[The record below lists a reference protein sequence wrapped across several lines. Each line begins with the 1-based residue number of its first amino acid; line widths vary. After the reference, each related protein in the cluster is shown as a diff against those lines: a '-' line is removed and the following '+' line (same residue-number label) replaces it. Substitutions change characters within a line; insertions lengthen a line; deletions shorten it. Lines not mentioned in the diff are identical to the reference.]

1 MKKLICLSSLL
12 FSASMLFTGCSNE
25 IPAMSQGE
33 QEAVVEYAANIVL
46 KYDKRQAARLK
57 EVEEVEL
64 SGLQEDAPP
73 DAAATPEAS
82 TMEPD
87 PEVEIVDPFGE
98 SQDSGPSEL
107 PLEDFLQVENVTF
120 TYGGYEIADS
130 YPEAGEGVYFT
141 MNATP
146 GISLLVM
153 KFTAQN
159 TGTET
164 EEVDLLS
171 LGARYKV
178 TVNGETKNAL
188 STMLL
193 NDLASYKGTLE
204 AGESAELVVV
214 TEIPGEQASAV
225 DSVSLIAK
233 NADTT
238 SAISIN

>member
-1 MKKLICLSSLL
+1 
-12 FSASMLFTGCSNE
+12 
-25 IPAMSQGE
+25 
-33 QEAVVEYAANIVL
+33 
-46 KYDKRQAARLK
+46 
-57 EVEEVEL
+57 
-64 SGLQEDAPP
+64 
-73 DAAATPEAS
+73 
-82 TMEPD
+82 MEPD

-146 GISLLVM
+146 GTSLLVM

>member
-178 TVNGETKNAL
+178 TVNGETKMRCPPCCSMTLPLIREPWRRERAQSWWWLRKYRENRHL
-188 STMLL
+188 PWIRFPLL
-193 NDLASYKGTLE
+193 PKMQTQHL
-204 AGESAELVVV
+204 
-214 TEIPGEQASAV
+214 QFQ
-225 DSVSLIAK
+225 
-233 NADTT
+233 
-238 SAISIN
+238 